1 MTNKSA
7 LASPPFVKTEKSS
20 YASDIKH
27 WLSKLVLGVVANE
40 TIGIFSTGQL
50 SRLKNLSAQARKKP
64 YKNPHP
70 TCLFPSSEELFLG
83 KGTVITEGMADLDTD
98 TEGEEILLQLL
109 PYWIELAQG
118 SSIRPSPKAPWGQEL
133 LGPYEISSNFSAV
146 IDRVRLAKSRTS
158 LLINSRVTQFSRS
171 AHYMGSK
178 AFFAPYLSEIVHTL
192 LPKDTVIVDLM
203 CGSGAASGYFS
214 RSWRTI
220 ASDAQEFSRLLA
232 KVQGGGSNSQR
243 ALKIADTVLNEAR
256 AHYEKLPPLVLENI
270 EIENNFLASELSPL
284 IRDALY
290 NWISTYPRI
299 NNQKATNTY
308 FFSDLI
314 VDRKSSNSSTPYI
327 LFSSYY
333 ANLFFGVRQAA
344 EIDSLRYAIDQI
356 DDTEDRAWALGALI
370 CATSSCAYSYGGH
383 FAQPKFDGEDL
394 ERFNILVP
402 DLVVSRGLSVS
413 HEFFV
418 RLTSL
423 GDESS
428 KALYPV
434 QSVDGPWENA
444 IAKILDITNRGP
456 VCVYLD
462 PPYTRDEYSRYY
474 HLLETLVRYDYP
486 EVRDKASMPK
496 RGDAGRFASDFA
508 TRNNGN
514 IESLIVEI
522 IKTCVEKG
530 WCCLWSYSSV
540 GVASIENIL
549 ERLSPITTNIDIFG
563 MNHSYKGQGKHKPK
577 PVREY
582 AILIRP

>member
-1 MTNKSA
+1 MDNKIT
-7 LASPPFVKTEKSS
+7 PTTQPFLKTEISLH
-20 YASDIKH
+20 AADVTQ
-27 WLSKLVLGVVANE
+27 WLSKFLLSTAANGKFD
-40 TIGIFSTGQL
+40 IYSKVQL
-50 SRLKNLSAQARKKP
+50 SRLKKLTAQAQKKP

-70 TCLFPSSEELFLG
+70 TSLFPSSEELFLG
-83 KGTVITEGMADLDTD
+83 KGTVITEGITD
-98 TEGEEILLQLL
+98 SENDIEGEEILLQLL
-109 PYWIELAQG
+109 PYWIEFAQ
-118 SSIRPSPKAPWGQEL
+118 SSSSRSTPKDSWGQEL
-133 LGPYEISSNFSAV
+133 LGPYEISSKLSKV
-146 IDRVRLAKSRTS
+146 IERIRLAKTRTS
-158 LLINSRVTQFSRS
+158 SLLSSRVTQFSRS

-178 AFFAPYLSEIVHTL
+178 AFFAPYLSEIIHTL
-192 LPKDTVIVDLM
+192 FPQDTIIVDLM

-214 RSWRTI
+214 RHWRTV

-232 KVQGGGSNSQR
+232 KVQGGGMNYQH
-243 ALKIADTVLNEAR
+243 ALKIADNVLGAAR
-256 AHYEKLPPLVLENI
+256 THYEGLPPKILEGI
-270 EIENNFLASELSPL
+270 DVENNFLASELSPP
-284 IRDALY
+284 IRNDLY
-290 NWISTYPRI
+290 NWISQYPRI
-299 NNQKATNTY
+299 NNLQKSSSNIWW
-308 FFSDLI
+308 DL
-314 VDRKSSNSSTPYI
+314 VADRKKSKTSTPYI

-356 DDTEDRAWALGALI
+356 EDDEDRAWALGALI

-383 FAQPKFDGEDL
+383 FAQPKFDGEDID
-394 ERFNILVP
+394 RFNVLAS

-428 KALYPV
+428 KAPHQV
-434 QSVDGPWENA
+434 QSVSGPWENA
-444 IAKILDITNRGP
+444 ITQIQNMVNDTP

-496 RGDAGRFASDFA
+496 RGDPGRFASAFA
-508 TRNNGN
+508 TRNNSN

-522 IKTCVEKG
+522 IKTCLDRG
-530 WCCLWSYSSV
+530 WSCLWSYSSV
-540 GVASIENIL
+540 GVASIEKIL
-549 ERLSPITTNIDIFG
+549 ERLGPISSNVDIFG